1 VGALSLL
8 EEFHGPGLWSKWFD
22 DCGSNFIGNL
32 VLYSCHF
39 PVLEGPVSSVRHLLD
54 NESSDDTTLHF
65 CHRGCNGNNL
75 HLAAARG
82 HKSLVEV
89 LLEGGMDPTEKC
101 TKISPG
107 RSNQRDSC
115 VKELPLAADWAAVR
129 GHLDVAELLRQHQ
142 SLLRPDLRS
151 PSMHYQTGK
160 LSTFFPASSREHGF
174 IEPGGIFVHLTQLRI
189 NSEDSNGYPLPGQK
203 LCFTVTT
210 DRRGRKRAD
219 VIFDG
224 TDFSHLR
231 LPICRW
237 DAEREW
243 ERYKWDGTDDSE
255 DDEDHE
261 DSDY

>member
-1 VGALSLL
+1 
-8 EEFHGPGLWSKWFD
+8 
-22 DCGSNFIGNL
+22 
-32 VLYSCHF
+32 
-39 PVLEGPVSSVRHLLD
+39 
-54 NESSDDTTLHF
+54 
-65 CHRGCNGNNL
+65 
-75 HLAAARG
+75 
-82 HKSLVEV
+82 
-89 LLEGGMDPTEKC
+89 
-101 TKISPG
+101 
-107 RSNQRDSC
+107 
-115 VKELPLAADWAAVR
+115 
-129 GHLDVAELLRQHQ
+129 
-142 SLLRPDLRS
+142 
-151 PSMHYQTGK
+151 
-160 LSTFFPASSREHGF
+160 
-174 IEPGGIFVHLTQLRI
+174 VHLTQLRI